1 MYKTAVFAV
10 VIVALVAGGSLVAYG
25 YYSTNGTI
33 RVYATT
39 GNPDPLYLTV
49 SSIMIHSTSNSS
61 GWITIMNKSDTI
73 LLNGNLSF
81 ISSATIP
88 TGNYTMIRLV
98 VSAVQITIGGLNVSV
113 KLPSSMLEIP
123 IIKQGLD
130 IRGGQT
136 SDLAVVFGPHIVMT
150 GNGSYI
156 LSPVLLAEP
165 INVTS

>member
-1 MYKTAVFAV
+1 MYKTAVFAA

-88 TGNYTMIRLV
+88 TGNYTMIRLI

-123 IIKQGLD
+123 IIKQGLE

-136 SDLAVVFGPHIVMT
+136 SGLAVVFGPHIVMT

-165 INVTS
+165 INITS

>member
-49 SSIMIHSTSNSS
+49 SSIMIHSASNSS

-88 TGNYTMIRLV
+88 IGNYTMIRLI

-136 SDLAVVFGPHIVMT
+136 SDLAVVFGPHMVMT
-150 GNGSYI
+150 GNGNYI